1 MATNHARFKGGDI
14 RREGS
19 SMAKLLNSE
28 TDTFCE
34 DRWPIKKCRQ
44 PTVGGLI
51 KKYFLF
57 IMRLWR
63 TINKNTLS
71 EFLVV

>member
-44 PTVGGLI
+44 PTVGGLLN
-51 KKYFLF
+51 FA
-57 IMRLWR
+57 WD
-63 TINKNTLS
+63 
-71 EFLVV
+71 